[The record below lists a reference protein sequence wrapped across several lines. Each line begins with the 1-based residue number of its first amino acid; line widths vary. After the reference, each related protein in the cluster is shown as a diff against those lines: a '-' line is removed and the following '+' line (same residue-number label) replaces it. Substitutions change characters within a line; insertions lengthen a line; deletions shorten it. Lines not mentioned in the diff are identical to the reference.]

1 MIGGSC
7 RNAVS
12 PDHFK
17 QNKKMNFQKNTLL
30 PIALIALVFSACT
43 TSTDPYADV
52 DSAKEEGRVK
62 EVITAYK
69 SGIESL
75 SIEGLSDLFM
85 KKSEVFE
92 SGSDEG
98 SFSHYLDHH
107 LAPELEAFESFD
119 FNDHKLKVKIDMPY
133 AFTTETYTFKIV
145 VKSDEAEGQVIERKG
160 VATSVLKFE
169 NDQWKIMKTHSSS
182 RGMSSSH

>member
-1 MIGGSC
+1 M
-7 RNAVS
+7 
-12 PDHFK
+12 K
-17 QNKKMNFQKNTLL
+17 FQKKIIL
-30 PIALIALVFSACT
+30 PAVLITFILSACN
-43 TSTDPYADV
+43 TSTDQYGNV
-52 DSAKEEGRVK
+52 NLSEEETKVK

-75 SIEGLSDLFM
+75 SVEGLSDLFM

-119 FNDHKLKVKIDMPY
+119 FNDHKMKVKIDMPY

-145 VKSDEAEGQVIERKG
+145 VKSDEPEGQVIERKG

>member
-1 MIGGSC
+1 M
-7 RNAVS
+7 
-12 PDHFK
+12 K
-17 QNKKMNFQKNTLL
+17 FQKKIIL
-30 PIALIALVFSACT
+30 PTVLITFILSACN
-43 TSTDPYADV
+43 TSTDQYGNV
-52 DSAKEEGRVK
+52 NLSEEETKVK

-75 SIEGLSDLFM
+75 SVEGLSDLFM

-119 FNDHKLKVKIDMPY
+119 FNDHKMKVKIDMPY

-145 VKSDEAEGQVIERKG
+145 VKSDEPEGGQVIERKG